1 MRAVRLWGVRDLR
14 VEDIPLPAAPA
25 AGEVTL
31 RVTAAGICGS
41 DLHNFATGAWIS
53 RSPSVA
59 GHEFTGVVT
68 ALGPE
73 VSHVAAGDSVA
84 VDSRVVCGICQNCRE
99 GLGQICEK
107 LGFLGEVIDGG
118 FAEYVTLPA
127 RNVLRAPSDIPV
139 RHLAMA
145 EPLAVALHA
154 VARLNAPKGA
164 PVLVT
169 GAGAIGAL
177 SALVLGN
184 RGHKVLIADR
194 NQTRAMRAASA
205 ADGEVVSLDAL
216 PVPAPRYALD
226 ATGSPEVISQL
237 VQSLRGGGA
246 IALVGIGSRDLTFN
260 PTLLVE
266 REIALIG
273 CHAFGDELA
282 EAVALLPAL
291 EARLDQVIDAQIPL
305 EAVPAAYNLHLNG
318 ALSGAKTIILP
329 EADQ

>member
-14 VEDIPLPAAPA
+14 VEDIPLPAPPGK
-25 AGEVTL
+25 GEVTL

-59 GHEFTGVVT
+59 GHEFAGVVT
-68 ALGPE
+68 GIGPE
-73 VSHVAAGDSVA
+73 VGNVTPGDTVA
-84 VDSRVVCGICQNCRE
+84 VDSRVICGSCQNCRE

-127 RNVLRAPSDIPV
+127 RNVVKAPARIPA

-154 VARLNAPKGA
+154 VTRLNAPQGA

-177 SALVLGN
+177 SALVLAS
-184 RGHKVLIADR
+184 RGHPVQVADR
-194 NQTRAMRAASA
+194 NQIRATRAASA
-205 ADGEVVSLDAL
+205 ADGQVVSLDAL
-216 PVPAPRYALD
+216 AHPAPRYALD
-226 ATGSPEVISQL
+226 ATGSPEVIAQL
-237 VQSLRGGGA
+237 LQSLRGGGA
-246 IALVGIGSRDLTFN
+246 IALVGIGSRDLSFN

-305 EAVPAAYNLHLNG
+305 EAVPAAYDLHLNG

-329 EADQ
+329 EAEP